1 MSSEPIL
8 KSGKTPAVQKNKQSL
23 FVYYLLKS
31 SGKFHRHSS
40 EFTLRHL
47 MLRARKQP
55 LSAELE
61 PAAYFFFC
69 ERFEIVRAHNL
80 E

>member
-1 MSSEPIL
+1 MSSESIL

-40 EFTLRHL
+40 EF
-47 MLRARKQP
+47 RARKQP